1 MKTKMMIDNHHH
13 DDHMIMTT
21 TMIMIK
27 YTDDAGVGKGE
38 GRG

>member
-13 DDHMIMTT
+13 DDHIMMTT

-27 YTDDAGVGKGE
+27 NTDDVGVGKGE

>member
-1 MKTKMMIDNHHH
+1 MKTKMMIDDT
-13 DDHMIMTT
+13 DDDDQMIMTT
-21 TMIMIK
+21 TKIMIK